1 MIRTISLFIAAFAA
15 LMTFQAPAQAAATD
29 DIMMPFVRGTDG
41 NASVAATSA
50 AVSAKLSGAGFEIVG
65 TYAPYANAN
74 IIIVTNDA
82 LKANAA
88 KTDFGGYGVAQRV
101 AITDM
106 NGTIQVSFTN
116 PSYMAAA
123 YQMDG
128 DLADVKS
135 ALAGALGDQGEYGP
149 AEGMTAKQLGGY
161 HYMFLMPYFDDPN
174 ILGNAK
180 SHTEMVD
187 RVEANLAKG
196 VGGITKVFRIDVP
209 GKEET
214 VFGIAMK
221 NDQEDRDDAWIMNEI
236 DFKDVRSTAHLP
248 VEIVVSGKKAYA
260 LSARFRIAINFP
272 DLTMMGDNSFMNI
285 MSSPVS
291 IQRAQTL
298 VAGGTYKGD
307 GKAAD

>member
-1 MIRTISLFIAAFAA
+1 MIRKISLLIVAFAA
-15 LMTFQAPAQAAATD
+15 LISFQVPAQAEE
-29 DIMMPFVRGTDG
+29 IMMPFVRATDG
-41 NASVAATSA
+41 SGSVAATSA

-65 TYAPYANAN
+65 TYAPYPNAN

-106 NGTIQVSFTN
+106 NGTVQVSYTN

-128 DLADVKS
+128 DLAGIKS
-135 ALAGALGDQGEYGP
+135 ALGGALGDKGEFGP
-149 AEGMTAKQLGGY
+149 AEGMTAKQLNGY

-187 RVEANLAKG
+187 LVEANLAKG
-196 VGGITKVFRIDVP
+196 VSGITKVFRIDIP

-221 NDQEDRDDAWIMNEI
+221 NEQDDRDDAWIMNEI

-298 VAGGTYKGD
+298 VAGGTYTGD